1 MIRFSEWSIKSKL
14 TLIIMGTTGVALLS
28 ASFALVSHY
37 RLKLRGSMVQHLEIL
52 TDLLEARSIP
62 ALLAGNREA
71 ELKTLQDFK
80 AEPYL
85 LNVCLFDQS
94 GTPFAVFLQ
103 KGVSPDLVPKSP
115 LRDGT
120 YWAKDSVA
128 LSRQIRMNGKP
139 IGVLYFTLRTGTL
152 LKDVAPIIHVLIVIV
167 FISLLIALILATRL
181 QRIISDPV
189 LRLASIAKRISLEK
203 NYSLRATKDVG
214 SEIGALIDGFNDMLQ
229 EIHIRDEQL
238 QQYGGQL
245 EKQVAARTAELVAL
259 NAEMTASKVKAEN
272 ASRAKSEFLAS
283 MSHELRTPLNAIIG
297 YSELLQEEVQDVGKG
312 DALPDL
318 KRIYAAGKHLL
329 GLINGILDLS
339 KIEAGKTQLYFE
351 TFDIRHMVEEVVETV
366 RSTAEENKNHLKV
379 HCSADLGWMEGDL
392 VKIRQI
398 LFNLLSNASKFTK
411 QGDIWLEAAR
421 LKQDGKD
428 MIVFWVRDTGIGMT
442 PDQIRKLFQPFNQA
456 EVSTTR
462 KFGGTGLGLAIS
474 NRFCQMMGGEI
485 SVESKPGEGSAFTF
499 RLPASVDG
507 VNCETN
513 ENPDASVYS
522 AKIADN
528 SEGRTILVID
538 DDAVARDLLSRFL
551 VREGFAVVSSARGHE
566 ALSLAKQWRPIAITL
581 DVLMGAT
588 NGWDILSKLKADP
601 DLADI
606 PVVMVSILDDKSRG
620 FALGADDYLT
630 KPIHPDRLNAVLQKF
645 WVNDQMGTILII
657 EDDEPT
663 RQLLRR
669 FLDRDGWKIEEAT
682 NAREGLEK
690 VSRGIPSLILLD
702 LMTPEMD
709 GFEFVERIR
718 SQDQYRSIPIVVLTA
733 MELTPRERA
742 QLSEHV
748 SRIASKASTS
758 WSSLISELTSIIA
771 DKSPGQPI
779 LTHSR
784 AQSEAAIV
792 NY

>member
-1 MIRFSEWSIKSKL
+1 
-14 TLIIMGTTGVALLS
+14 
-28 ASFALVSHY
+28 
-37 RLKLRGSMVQHLEIL
+37 
-52 TDLLEARSIP
+52 
-62 ALLAGNREA
+62 
-71 ELKTLQDFK
+71 
-80 AEPYL
+80 
-85 LNVCLFDQS
+85 
-94 GTPFAVFLQ
+94 
-103 KGVSPDLVPKSP
+103 
-115 LRDGT
+115 
-120 YWAKDSVA
+120 
-128 LSRQIRMNGKP
+128 
-139 IGVLYFTLRTGTL
+139 
-152 LKDVAPIIHVLIVIV
+152 
-167 FISLLIALILATRL
+167 
-181 QRIISDPV
+181 
-189 LRLASIAKRISLEK
+189 
-203 NYSLRATKDVG
+203 
-214 SEIGALIDGFNDMLQ
+214 
-229 EIHIRDEQL
+229 
-238 QQYGGQL
+238 
-245 EKQVAARTAELVAL
+245 
-259 NAEMTASKVKAEN
+259 
-272 ASRAKSEFLAS
+272 
-283 MSHELRTPLNAIIG
+283 
-297 YSELLQEEVQDVGKG
+297 
-312 DALPDL
+312 
-318 KRIYAAGKHLL
+318 
-329 GLINGILDLS
+329 
-339 KIEAGKTQLYFE
+339 
-351 TFDIRHMVEEVVETV
+351 
-366 RSTAEENKNHLKV
+366 
-379 HCSADLGWMEGDL
+379 
-392 VKIRQI
+392 
-398 LFNLLSNASKFTK
+398 
-411 QGDIWLEAAR
+411 
-421 LKQDGKD
+421 